1 MSAYAVCSF
10 RGEEE
15 EDVVALLTD
24 TTIAGAGTTAMT

>member
-10 RGEEE
+10 RGEE